1 MEGNRAF
8 KRGHLRVSGDGI
20 FYTLQG
26 EGITQGI
33 PAIFLR
39 LHECNLKCKWGETI
53 CDASYTWDKSD
64 NRYWQESLDVPM
76 ESLTQDLWK
85 AMQGHNCYRIVITG
99 GEPMMQRGALDTLL
113 QNLFSR
119 LPTPFGK
126 IWVEFETNG
135 TIAPTKF
142 MVESANR
149 YLVQFNVS
157 PKLATSGNGS
167 WRALKP
173 EVLKEYA
180 ETNSWF
186 KFVVDDVFDEDE
198 IVDIVEQVHLNP
210 MRVILM
216 PQGVDPM
223 TLWKNQQL
231 CAEIAMKRGWRMTTR
246 LQIAL
251 WGNTRG
257 T

>member
-1 MEGNRAF
+1 VGDQAF

-20 FYTLQG
+20 FYTIQG

-39 LHECNLKCKWGETI
+39 LHECNLRCKWGPTI
-53 CDASYTWDKSD
+53 CDASYTWNREDD
-64 NRYWQESLDVPM
+64 RYWQESKDITV
-76 ESLTQDLWK
+76 ESLAQDLWQ
-85 AMQGHNCYRIVITG
+85 AMQGHDCYRIVITG

-113 QNLFSR
+113 RNLFNR
-119 LPTPFGK
+119 LHPNPMGK
-126 IWVEFETNG
+126 IWIEFETNG
-135 TIAPTKF
+135 TIPPTSF
-142 MVESANR
+142 MKESAQM
-149 YLVQFNVS
+149 YLIQFNVS
-157 PKLATSGNGS
+157 PKLATSGNS
-167 WRALKP
+167 AWRALRP
-173 EVLKEYA
+173 DALKEFA
-180 ETNSWF
+180 ATNSWF
-186 KFVVDDVFDEDE
+186 KFVVDDAFDEDE
-198 IVDIVEQVHLNP
+198 IAKIVDEVHLNP

-231 CAEIAMKRGWRMTTR
+231 CADIAMKRGWRMTTR